1 MAKVHI
7 HVGAHR
13 TGSSAFQMFLDIN
26 AAALR
31 AQGFDLAYPDRDG
44 AEGGR
49 LKLFLPAPRHTPDT
63 VDWRVKKARH
73 NLARQVSDPSRAL
86 ILSEE
91 NILGRMDPFYHGQFY
106 PFLRARARFMAR
118 VLDGRPVGR
127 ILLVVRPYDSLF
139 LSAFRKRSEDNEMGD
154 FNGIR
159 DRMELFEGDGWPE
172 VALTLIEELQPRKL
186 VVIPYQRPRR
196 ELDLARA
203 LVPALDP
210 ASLREPEL
218 PVNASLSDAGLFEL
232 QRRYRD
238 AVAPDRAM
246 IEQVRVQYAGV
257 KADRPYAGFTEAQ
270 TEKLRVRYHQDL
282 DTLRLM
288 MGLEVIEPPQQRPAP
303 A

>member
-44 AEGGR
+44 AKGGR
-49 LKLFLPAPRHTPDT
+49 LRLFLPAPRHKPDT
-63 VDWRVKKARH
+63 VDWRMKKAQN
-73 NLARQVSDPSRAL
+73 NLALQVSDPARPL

-91 NILGRMDPFYHGQFY
+91 NLLGRMDPFYHGKFY
-106 PFLRARARFMAR
+106 PFLRARAQFMAR

-139 LSAFRKRSEDNEMGD
+139 VSAYRKRSEDNEMGD
-154 FNGIR
+154 FNVMR
-159 DRMELFEGDGWPE
+159 ERMAVFEGDGWPE

-186 VVIPYQRPRR
+186 VVIPYRRPRL
-196 ELDLARA
+196 ELDLAKA
-203 LVPALDP
+203 LVPHLDP
-210 ASLREPEL
+210 SALKEPEL

-232 QRRYRD
+232 QKRYL
-238 AVAPDRAM
+238 AGVEPDRAM
-246 IEQVRVQYAGV
+246 IEQVRAEFAEAQAPE
-257 KADRPYAGFTEAQ
+257 PYAAFTGAQ
-270 TEKLRVRYHQDL
+270 KETLRTRYYDDL
-282 DTLRLM
+282 DTLRLL
-288 MGLEVIEPPQQRPAP
+288 MGVQVIDPPHDYP
-303 A
+303 